1 MLYSYGVQYNS
12 LLFRLTR
19 LVAQAYCPLLKKQYS
34 EISNTAL
41 FPLPC
46 RREMAIL
53 NFPENL

>member
-34 EISNTAL
+34 EIYNT
-41 FPLPC
+41 PC